1 MQEQR
6 NQLNA
11 AQPQF
16 SAKLG
21 PMTSSATAS
30 EQEPSP
36 FMVAIGASGGEGLED
51 IKALLATLP
60 ADLPA
65 VVLVVLHRPSD
76 RLSHLKE
83 VLSRV
88 SQMPVLVAEQGERLR
103 AGCCYIGEPDDHLS
117 LAAKSNVRLVE
128 GAHDR
133 HRNRTVDILFN
144 SVAAHA
150 RGRAIGIVLSGS
162 LDDGSRGLAAI
173 AQAGGVT
180 MVLTK
185 QGVAGRGMPENAAG
199 YNGPI
204 DVLGSATTIAREIVR
219 RLEGFRMRAS

>member
-1 MQEQR
+1 
-6 NQLNA
+6 
-11 AQPQF
+11 
-16 SAKLG
+16 
-21 PMTSSATAS
+21 
-30 EQEPSP
+30 
-36 FMVAIGASGGEGLED
+36 MVAIGASGGEGLED
-51 IKALLATLP
+51 IKALLAALP

-76 RLSHLKE
+76 RLSRLKE

-88 SQMPVLVAEQGERLR
+88 SQMPVLVAQQGERFR
-103 AGCCYIGEPDDHLS
+103 AGCCYVGEPDDHLS
-117 LAAKSNVRLVE
+117 LAAESNVRLVE
-128 GAHDR
+128 GANDR

-150 RGRAIGIVLSGS
+150 RERAIGVVLSGS

-173 AQAGGVT
+173 AHAGGAT

-185 QGVAGRGMPENAAG
+185 QGVADRGMPENAAG

-204 DVLGSATTIAREIVR
+204 DVLGSATTIAGEIVR
-219 RLEGFRMRAS
+219 RLGQVIGASS

>member
-1 MQEQR
+1 
-6 NQLNA
+6 
-11 AQPQF
+11 
-16 SAKLG
+16 
-21 PMTSSATAS
+21 
-30 EQEPSP
+30 
-36 FMVAIGASGGEGLED
+36 MVAIGASGGEGLD
-51 IKALLATLP
+51 DLKALLAALP

-76 RLSHLKE
+76 RLSHLKQ

-88 SQMPVLVAEQGERLR
+88 SQMPVLVAEEGERFR
-103 AGCCYIGEPDDHLS
+103 IRSCYIGEPDDHLS

-128 GAHDR
+128 GAQDK

-150 RGRAIGIVLSGS
+150 RERAIGVVLSGS

-173 AQAGGVT
+173 AHAGGTT
-180 MVLTK
+180 MVLTRH
-185 QGVAGRGMPENAAG
+185 GVAEYGMPENAAA

-204 DVLGSATTIAREIVR
+204 HVLGSATIIAREILLRV
-219 RLEGFRMRAS
+219 GYVT

>member
-1 MQEQR
+1 
-6 NQLNA
+6 
-11 AQPQF
+11 
-16 SAKLG
+16 
-21 PMTSSATAS
+21 MTSSQSAS
-30 EQEPSP
+30 EQEQSP
-36 FMVAIGASGGEGLED
+36 FIVAIGASGGGGLDD
-51 IKALLATLP
+51 IKVLLAALP
-60 ADLPA
+60 ADFPA

-88 SQMPVLVAEQGERLR
+88 SQMPVLVAEDGEQFR

-128 GAHDR
+128 GTQDK

-150 RGRAIGIVLSGS
+150 RGRVIGVVLSGS

-173 AQAGGVT
+173 AHAGGAT

-185 QGVAGRGMPENAAG
+185 QGVAEYGMPENAAA

-204 DVLGSATTIAREIVR
+204 HVLGSATTIAREIVR
-219 RLEGFRMRAS
+219 RVSATLDL